1 VTFQPEGCR
10 QQDSCIHPTDSL
22 RQKRC
27 RIARR
32 RRPDRATSRPG
43 DAQGEDRWVERG
55 GGFGHQL
62 RRYPLTVRW
71 PFGLSLSG
79 CRSEIIAASLP
90 ASVTLAARLIRER
103 VGSPAASHE
112 GHRDAVTGA
121 ARRRR
126 FQPIG
131 AAAEPAKPGVK
142 GAPSSRAQGKRSRGT
157 SGTHVLLD
165 RHALPPGPNPGV
177 AIQCGF
183 CPLKHP
189 TEPCLAVTP
198 IGAAAERGR
207 HRFGFPWNSLVF
219 PWNCL
224 GFPLDSL

>member
-1 VTFQPEGCR
+1 MTFQPEGCR

-121 ARRRR
+121 ARRPFPTDRR
-126 FQPIG
+126 CGG
-131 AAAEPAKPGVK
+131 ACQAW
-142 GAPSSRAQGKRSRGT
+142 RQRGT
-157 SGTHVLLD
+157 VIASA
-165 RHALPPGPNPGV
+165 RE
-177 AIQCGF
+177 AIQGNVR
-183 CPLKHP
+183 HP
-189 TEPCLAVTP
+189 RSPGSPRASPRT
-198 IGAAAERGR
+198 
-207 HRFGFPWNSLVF
+207 
-219 PWNCL
+219 
-224 GFPLDSL
+224 